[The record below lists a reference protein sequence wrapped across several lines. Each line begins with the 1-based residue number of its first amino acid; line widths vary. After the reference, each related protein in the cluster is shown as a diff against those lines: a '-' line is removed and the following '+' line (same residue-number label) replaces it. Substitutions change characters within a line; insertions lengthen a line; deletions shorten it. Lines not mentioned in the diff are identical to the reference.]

1 MKKNEIMNSLTRK
14 LNITGL
20 KIKKHSPEILIAAGI
35 VGTVTSAVMACKA
48 TTKLNDVLEETKD
61 EIEKIEGYVEENG
74 YSDKYSEEDKK
85 KDLTI
90 VKTQGVVKVIK
101 LYAPSVVL
109 GTLSLTAIVSSNRIL
124 KKRNI
129 AIAAAYATVD
139 KSFKDYRSR
148 VVERFGKELDRELR
162 HNIKVKEVEEV
173 VTDENGNEKVE
184 KKNVSVVGVPEYS
197 DYAKIYD
204 DGNTGWCKD
213 PEASLMFLRR
223 QQDYANDKLKEKG
236 YLFLNEVYEMLG
248 FQRTKAG
255 QMVGWIYDEKNP
267 NGDNYVD
274 FGIYDV
280 NKPKNAEFLDGKERA
295 IILDFNVDGV
305 ILDMI

>member
-85 KDLTI
+85 KDLAI